1 MTTPTSQT
9 QTSPVHREAAE
20 WVYRGI
26 WAWLVRWLR
35 VPDQPPT
42 LPAHPGQLHESFQPS
57 REFLSYM
64 KFNFWLGLSFL
75 GGILIILW
83 VILLFAVPKVGLVM
97 TVPIW
102 GIVLVPATITYLAIH
117 LRYDTMWYVVTD
129 RSMRVRRGLWS
140 IHEVTITFENVQTVK
155 VSQGPLQRW
164 FGIGNVEVRT
174 AGGGVV
180 SNGQG
185 GQIEG
190 SGHHGVIEGVKNAGE
205 IRDLILAQLR
215 LAKTTGLG
223 DDVHHFDPSHAA
235 AQPLISP
242 SGPGIRAEH
251 LAVLREIRDQLAR
264 A

>member
-1 MTTPTSQT
+1 MTQSSAT
-9 QTSPVHREAAE
+9 HREAAQ
-20 WVYRGI
+20 WVYRGL
-26 WAWLVRWLR
+26 WSWLVRWLR

-42 LPAHPGQLHESFQPS
+42 LPANPGQLHESFQPS

-64 KFNFWLGLSFL
+64 KFNFWLALTLS
-75 GGILIILW
+75 GGSLLTVW
-83 VILLFAVPKVGLVM
+83 AILLFAKPMIGIAL
-97 TVPIW
+97 TAPIW
-102 GIVLVPATITYLAIH
+102 GIVLVPSIIAYVAIH

-174 AGGGVV
+174 AGGGMVQT
-180 SNGQG
+180 GQG

-190 SGHHGVIEGVKNAGE
+190 SGHHGVIEGVTNAGE
-205 IRDLILAQLR
+205 IRDLILAQLK

-223 DDVHHFDPSHAA
+223 DEIHAHVAAKPLVASIPSN
-235 AQPLISP
+235 
-242 SGPGIRAEH
+242 IRAEH
-251 LAVLREIRDQLAR
+251 LALLREIRDELAR